1 MLTQINLRDLMAAI
15 KAQTEQSGLPV
26 YDRVPDNA
34 ESPLIYMQLVAQR
47 PADTKTMY
55 CSEYEVW
62 LHVIAEETPSSVPM
76 FGHIQKVQE
85 ALTEDITLPAQ
96 FELVLQT
103 NNGVQ
108 YTAVDPS
115 GESHAVLSYMFKI
128 AYGFKCKQ

>member
-1 MLTQINLRDLMAAI
+1 MLVQINLTDLMAAI
-15 KAQTEQSGLPV
+15 KQRAERSGLPV
-26 YDRVPDNA
+26 YDRVPDNE

-76 FGHIQKVQE
+76 FEYIQQVQE
-85 ALTEDITLPAQ
+85 AMTDDIVLPER

-108 YTAVDPS
+108 YTAIDPS
-115 GESHAVLSYMFKI
+115 GESHAVLSYMFRI
-128 AYGFKCKQ
+128 AYGFKCK